1 MLSELSG
8 EQKLVGIK
16 QCTKAVKE
24 GIVSHAFVA
33 KDVAPAI
40 SEPFLSLCFRKNIP
54 VTEIATKKELGELC
68 GIDVKASVAVVLKQ

>member
-16 QCTKAVKE
+16 QCTKAVEE
-24 GIVSHAFVA
+24 GIVSLAYVA
-33 KDVAPAI
+33 KDVAPTI
-40 SEPFLSLCFRKNIP
+40 SEPFLRLCFRKNIP

>member
-16 QCTKAVKE
+16 QCTKAVEE
-24 GIVSHAFVA
+24 GLAIHAFVA
-33 KDVAPAI
+33 KDVAPSI
-40 SEPFLSLCFRKNIP
+40 IDPFLSLCSRKNIP

>member
-16 QCTKAVKE
+16 QCTKAVEE
-24 GIVSHAFVA
+24 GLVSHAFVA
-33 KDVAPAI
+33 EDVAPTI
-40 SEPFLSLCFRKNIP
+40 VEPFLRLCSKKNIP
-54 VTEIATKKELGELC
+54 VTGIPTKKELGELC

>member
-16 QCTKAVKE
+16 QCTKAVEE
-24 GIVSHAFVA
+24 GSVSLAYVA

-40 SEPFLSLCFRKNIP
+40 VEPFLQLCSRKNIP
-54 VTEIATKKELGELC
+54 ITEVSTKKELGELC
-68 GIDVKASVAVVLKQ
+68 GIDVKASVAVVLK

>member
-16 QCTKAVKE
+16 QCTKAVEE
-24 GIVSHAFVA
+24 GIVSCAFVA

-40 SEPFLSLCFRKNIP
+40 VEPFLRLCSRKDIP
-54 VTEIATKKELGELC
+54 VTEISTKKELGELC
-68 GIDVKASVAVVLKQ
+68 GIDVKASVAVVLK

>member
-16 QCTKAVKE
+16 QCTKAVEE
-24 GIVSHAFVA
+24 GTVSLAYVA
-33 KDVAPAI
+33 KDVAPTI
-40 SEPFLSLCFRKNIP
+40 SEPFLRLCSRKNIP
-54 VTEIATKKELGELC
+54 VIEIATKKELGELC

>member
-16 QCTKAVKE
+16 QCTKAVEE
-24 GIVSHAFVA
+24 GTAAIAFVA

-40 SEPFLSLCFRKNIP
+40 VDPFLQLCSEMNIP
-54 VTEIATKKELGELC
+54 VTEIPTKKELGELC
-68 GIDVKASVAVVLKQ
+68 GIDVKASVAVVLQQ

>member
-16 QCTKAVKE
+16 QCTKAAEE
-24 GIVSHAFVA
+24 GIVARAYVA
-33 KDVAPAI
+33 NDVAPSI
-40 SEPFLSLCFRKNIP
+40 SEPFVRLCLKQNIP
-54 VTEIATKKELGELC
+54 VTEISTKKELGELC